1 VFFHEGRNLGVVGN
15 GASYGV
21 ETVLLFVLLFEPDE
35 AGGAVVAHLH
45 DVIQGKQP
53 SGEENFVQEEP

>member
-1 VFFHEGRNLGVVGN
+1 VFFDEGGDLGVVGN

-21 ETVLLFVLLFEPDE
+21 EAVLLFVLLLEPDE
-35 AGGAVVAHLH
+35 AGGAVVAHLD

-53 SGEENFVQEEP
+53 SREENFVEEEA